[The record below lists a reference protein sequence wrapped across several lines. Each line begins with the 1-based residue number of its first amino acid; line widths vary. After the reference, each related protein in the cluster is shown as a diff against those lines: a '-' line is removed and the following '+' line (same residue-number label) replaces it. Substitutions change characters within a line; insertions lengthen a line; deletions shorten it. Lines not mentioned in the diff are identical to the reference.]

1 MTDQYILTIDQGTS
15 STKALILNKA
25 GRVVAQGSEPL
36 YTDYRDN
43 GWVEQNPEDIFTN
56 VLSAVRNCLNQY
68 QLLGLDLKKISCLG
82 ISNQRETFVLWDET
96 GKPWYPAIVW
106 QCKRSIA
113 ICERLKK
120 DGLQESI
127 TSKTGLIIDPYFS
140 ATKLIWLVENN
151 NEIAAAVNKGK
162 AYFGTID
169 TWLMYKFTHGQV
181 YATDHT
187 NASRTL
193 MFNLHSLSWDH
204 ELLKIFGI
212 SGIKLPE
219 VKSSSAA
226 FGATNLSGLLP
237 ISIPITAAMG
247 DSHAAAFGHGCI
259 EQGNSKATLGTGCSV
274 LMNIG
279 NKPLP
284 SAHGMMTTICWSID
298 QRVDFAYEGVIVSC
312 GSTLE
317 WLRKELNLYS
327 DIKETASMANAVSN
341 NGGVYLIPAFSGLG
355 SPHWQMNRKASI
367 SGITFGTTKNHIV
380 RAALESIP
388 YQIADVL
395 SAMEKDS
402 GIKLSKLMTDG
413 GITANAF
420 IMQYLSS
427 LLGIDLQVI
436 NEMSV
441 SAFGVGYMA
450 GIHTNI
456 FHLKS
461 LETLE
466 IEKKTFS
473 PIPEKNILNS
483 YDQWKKIIEFI

>member
-140 ATKLIWLVENN
+140 ATKLIWLIENN

-466 IEKKTFS
+466 LEKKTFS

>member
-36 YTDYRDN
+36 YTDYHDN

-140 ATKLIWLVENN
+140 ATKLIWLIENN

-259 EQGNSKATLGTGCSV
+259 EQGNAKATLGTGCSV

>member
-140 ATKLIWLVENN
+140 ATKLIWLIENN